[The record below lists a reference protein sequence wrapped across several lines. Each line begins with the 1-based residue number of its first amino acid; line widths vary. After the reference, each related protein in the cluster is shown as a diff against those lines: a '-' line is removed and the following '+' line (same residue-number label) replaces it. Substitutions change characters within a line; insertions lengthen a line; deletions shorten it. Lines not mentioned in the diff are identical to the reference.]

1 MGSCSLLQWIFL
13 TQRSKKKKKKNKE
26 RKAWDKVEMML
37 SCGTWNVM
45 SMNQGNMDVVM
56 QEMEKMNINILGIS
70 GVK

>member
-1 MGSCSLLQWIFL
+1 VAESKEELKSSLM
-13 TQRSKKKKKKNKE
+13 RVKEE